1 LFRSAVGFF
10 QRFMGT
16 VAATL
21 TVLVLT
27 TYFMA
32 DLSRL
37 RDQFVRLFP
46 YRRRGRVAEI
56 VDVMVDKVGGYMIG
70 NITISVFAGT
80 ASFICLKLV
89 GVPFALPLAAT
100 VKVAM
105 SSPQEASHR
114 GVRVATASPD
124 TPRQLPAGDRVK
136 GGR

>member
-1 LFRSAVGFF
+1 VVCVLRLGGPFATVVAGLPATLAGGAVGFF

-16 VAATL
+16 VGSAL

-32 DLSRL
+32 DMSRL
-37 RDQFVRLFP
+37 RDGFVRLFP

-89 GVPFALPLAAT
+89 G
-100 VKVAM
+100 
-105 SSPQEASHR
+105 SRSR
-114 GVRVATASPD
+114 CRW
-124 TPRQLPAGDRVK
+124 R
-136 GGR
+136 